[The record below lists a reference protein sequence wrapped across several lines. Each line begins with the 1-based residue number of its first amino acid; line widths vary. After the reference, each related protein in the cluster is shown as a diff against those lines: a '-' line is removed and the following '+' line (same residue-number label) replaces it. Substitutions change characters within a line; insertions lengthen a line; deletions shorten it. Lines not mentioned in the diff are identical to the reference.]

1 MSGARTAVGRATA
14 GRRQQTGAAPTRRA
28 AGSDTSR
35 HSGGANEEMQ

>member
-1 MSGARTAVGRATA
+1 MSGARTASGRATA
-14 GRRQQTGAAPTRRA
+14 VRRRQTGAAPQHSA